1 MDLRKPPKI
10 ADVMDRIFEL
20 LLNKYNSL
28 LKDLQIG
35 YSIEDCKIA
44 EMMYLLHV
52 LHFVSFDETS
62 NEALIK
68 ILAYYE

>member
-10 ADVMDRIFEL
+10 ADVMDRIFES
-20 LLNKYNSL
+20 LLNKCKSL
-28 LKDLQIG
+28 WKALHTR
-35 YSIEDCKIA
+35 SAIEDSKIA
-44 EMMYLLHV
+44 EMMHLLHV

-62 NEALIK
+62 NEELIK

>member
-1 MDLRKPPKI
+1 VDLRRLLKI
-10 ADVMDRIFEL
+10 ADVMDKIFEL
-20 LLNKYNSL
+20 LLEKYNFL

-35 YSIEDCKIA
+35 YSIENCKIV
-44 EMMYLLHV
+44 EMMHLLHV

-62 NEALIK
+62 NEELIK

>member
-1 MDLRKPPKI
+1 MDK
-10 ADVMDRIFEL
+10 IFEL
-20 LLNKYNSL
+20 LLEKYNSL

-35 YSIEDCKIA
+35 YSIENCKIA
-44 EMMYLLHV
+44 EMMHLLHV

-62 NEALIK
+62 NEELIK

>member
-1 MDLRKPPKI
+1 MDLRRPPKI
-10 ADVMDRIFEL
+10 ADVMDKIFEL

-44 EMMYLLHV
+44 EMMHLLHV

-62 NEALIK
+62 NEVLIK

>member
-1 MDLRKPPKI
+1 MDK
-10 ADVMDRIFEL
+10 IFEL

-44 EMMYLLHV
+44 EMMHLLHV

-62 NEALIK
+62 NEELIK